1 MSVMETIADELAKKA
16 LKVAL
21 EEDDEQIIKLMADAI
36 ANSSPT
42 LEEAFLTAVRFR
54 RGEYRATQVL
64 KAHVSKPTDPPAS
77 EGTDAPAAD
86 GG

>member
-1 MSVMETIADELAKKA
+1 MSIMESIADGLAQKA

-21 EEDDEQIIKLMADAI
+21 EEDDDKVIKLMADAI

-54 RGEYRATQVL
+54 RGEHRATLVL
-64 KAHVSKPTDPPAS
+64 KDHIAGASSKPPDQADPS
-77 EGTDAPAAD
+77 AD
-86 GG
+86 